1 VSLEV
6 SHTKDNQISRSFS
19 QKTRGNMVIL
29 HISLVCVLSRRIAFI
44 LGRREYTKY
53 ESTGKKT
60 TRKRK
65 RAANLKTS
73 RRLGAVPTF
82 FSLFKNCN
90 PTPCSLGLSATSQQY
105 FSLRTNQP
113 AVLFSQNKPA
123 PAISHQPNE
132 QAASLQSVVQTW

>member
-1 VSLEV
+1 MIQILSHKRQVSLEV

-73 RRLGAVPTF
+73 RRLGPSLPF
-82 FSLFKNCN
+82 FSFQKLQSYALFAWLI
-90 PTPCSLGLSATSQQY
+90 SY
-105 FSLRTNQP
+105 QP

-123 PAISHQPNE
+123 SSTFLSEQTSTSHQPP
-132 QAASLQSVVQTW
+132 AKRTGC